1 MGRWARRLG
10 QHRREVQYG
19 LGSYFLIPDTRRQ
32 REGRKEEKRINRNK
46 NEKKNIKIG
55 YRKILKVP

>member
-1 MGRWARRLG
+1 MRSLG
-10 QHRREVQYG
+10 QNQTEVQYG

-32 REGRKEEKRINRNK
+32 RGGRKKRGKRINRNK

-55 YRKILKVP
+55 NRKILKVP